1 VIVRTTL
8 SFNGSKEQPTR
19 LPRSVGEALSGVE
32 TATAV
37 STDMPG
43 RARVALGSRGLKRMR
58 TVKRRTIFV
67 KLPVSLSGGISVNSH
82 RRRQDRFD
90 IAADRPTGISI
101 DVDTDGIADLHA
113 ADLRLA
119 VIGLDP
125 EIVNRDDREHARAG
139 RDVFADAHL
148 AVGDDAVDRRSHRGV
163 YEPWVDVGLLLVD
176 KILGGAVRVET
187 ARFIH
192 SDRAASAARYFPGF
206 APRQTHGDKAVLKAQ
221 EWVHIRDGRDVS
233 LASMAEV
240 AGLERRTFLRR
251 FANAT
256 GMTPIEYCR
265 TVRIARAR
273 ELPEGG
279 NTPQKEIANPSGMRT
294 WLHLHASFVRSQ
306 GWRRESTERGSALTQ
321 CHLTISRKR
330 RLQVPSFGSSRQP
343 LSLAKGMSATGATM

>member
-1 VIVRTTL
+1 MIVRTTI

-43 RARVALGSRGLKRMR
+43 RARVALGSRGLKRRR

-139 RDVFADAHL
+139 
-148 AVGDDAVDRRSHRGV
+148 
-163 YEPWVDVGLLLVD
+163 P
-176 KILGGAVRVET
+176 
-187 ARFIH
+187 
-192 SDRAASAARYFPGF
+192 
-206 APRQTHGDKAVLKAQ
+206 
-221 EWVHIRDGRDVS
+221 
-233 LASMAEV
+233 
-240 AGLERRTFLRR
+240 
-251 FANAT
+251 
-256 GMTPIEYCR
+256 
-265 TVRIARAR
+265 RIAEDSVGRNSI
-273 ELPEGG
+273 P
-279 NTPQKEIANPSGMRT
+279 IAAAAAAWSIRVVTESPRVVIASLSGR
-294 WLHLHASFVRSQ
+294 FVGFGPRFCH
-306 GWRRESTERGSALTQ
+306 GVVRG
-321 CHLTISRKR
+321 
-330 RLQVPSFGSSRQP
+330 QVNHC
-343 LSLAKGMSATGATM
+343 KIV